1 MGLSRRRKR
10 RTKSTSRPSAVF
22 TREIPSKEN
31 IIDVDA
37 PTPDPQIGAASKEA
51 IQLGRD
57 QFAAQ
62 QALLAK
68 FSPLYEEQIR
78 LSQEAQ
84 AKNTARSDAQWQQ
97 YTDTFKPLE
106 EKMAA
111 TVAGYDTQ
119 ERRDKAAADAMAG
132 VTGTFDQ
139 ARQGLTESLNQ
150 QGIGSS
156 SGKGLALR
164 NALGIEEAKAK
175 AGAGA
180 NAIRN
185 VESTGL
191 SLLGSATNFGRGLT
205 NTGLQT
211 GQAAQSNGNNATG
224 QVSGLSGL
232 TGAGFQAAQQG
243 LQTGIGGLTN
253 YYNAQANAT
262 SQQNGIFGDILGAGM
277 TAAGMFMSS
286 EKLKDMGAEVD
297 GKAAVKTVSMSPAKH
312 WAYKPGLG
320 DGNVK
325 PRMGPTAESL
335 EGTPVSDG
343 EKMDGIA
350 MLGLHH
356 AAIGQTSKDI
366 KALTREVKGLAALVR
381 KDGAKPKLLERA

>member
-1 MGLSRRRKR
+1 M
-10 RTKSTSRPSAVF
+10 
-22 TREIPSKEN
+22 
-31 IIDVDA
+31 DVDA

-57 QFAAQ
+57 QFDAQ

-68 FSPLYEEQIR
+68 FSPLYEQQIK

-119 ERRDKAAADAMAG
+119 ERRDKASADAMAG

-139 ARQGLTESLNQ
+139 ARQGLTESLGA

-180 NAIRN
+180 SAIRN

-205 NTGLQT
+205 NTGLAT
-211 GQAAQSNGNNATG
+211 GQVAQGNGNNATG

-232 TGAGFQAAQQG
+232 TGAGFGAAMQG
-243 LQTGIGGLTN
+243 YGTGINGLVSN
-253 YYNAQANAT
+253 YQAQNAANA
-262 SQQNGIFGDILGAGM
+262 QQNGIFGDLLGAGLG
-277 TAAGMFMSS
+277 AAGMFMST
-286 EKLKDMGAEVD
+286 KNAKVKGAKVD
-297 GKAAVKTVSMSPAKH
+297 GK
-312 WAYKPGLG
+312 
-320 DGNVK
+320 
-325 PRMGPTAESL
+325 
-335 EGTPVSDG
+335 
-343 EKMDGIA
+343 
-350 MLGLHH
+350 
-356 AAIGQTSKDI
+356 
-366 KALTREVKGLAALVR
+366 KALKGLAALDVENWTY
-381 KDGAKPKLLERA
+381 KPGQGDGGDHVGPYAEDVNREFGERAAPGGKMINMVEMSETNAKALRELSTQVAWLKKELLQLEAA

>member
-1 MGLSRRRKR
+1 MD
-10 RTKSTSRPSAVF
+10 
-22 TREIPSKEN
+22 IN
-31 IIDVDA
+31 A
-37 PTPDPQIGAASKEA
+37 PTPDPAIGAASKDA
-51 IQLGRD
+51 IALGRD
-57 QFAAQ
+57 QFDAQ

-68 FSPLYEEQIR
+68 FTPLYEQQIK

-164 NALGIEEAKAK
+164 NAMGIEEAKAK
-175 AGAGA
+175 AGAGS

-205 NTGLQT
+205 NTGLAT
-211 GQAAQSNGNNATG
+211 GQAAQANGNNATG

-232 TGAGFQAAQQG
+232 TGAGFGAAMQG
-243 LQTGIGGLTN
+243 YGTGINGLVSN
-253 YYNAQANAT
+253 YQAQAQASNA
-262 SQQNGIFGDILGAGM
+262 QNGIFGDLLGAGM
-277 TAAGMFMSS
+277 SMYAMSS
-286 EKLKDMGAEVD
+286 KDAKKKGAKVD
-297 GKAAVKTVSMSPAKH
+297 GK
-312 WAYKPGLG
+312 
-320 DGNVK
+320 
-325 PRMGPTAESL
+325 
-335 EGTPVSDG
+335 
-343 EKMDGIA
+343 
-350 MLGLHH
+350 
-356 AAIGQTSKDI
+356 
-366 KALTREVKGLAALVR
+366 KALKGLAALDVDEWTYKPGMGDEGDHVGPYAEDVNR
-381 KDGAKPKLLERA
+381 EFGDAAAPGGKMINMVEMSETNAKALRELTTQVAVLKKELLQLEAA

>member
-1 MGLSRRRKR
+1 M
-10 RTKSTSRPSAVF
+10 
-22 TREIPSKEN
+22 
-31 IIDVDA
+31 DVDA
-37 PTPDPQIGAASKEA
+37 PTPDPAIGQASKES

-57 QFAAQ
+57 QFSAQ

-68 FSPLYEEQIR
+68 FTPLYEDQIR

-164 NALGIEEAKAK
+164 NAMGIEEAKAK
-175 AGAGA
+175 AGAGSS
-180 NAIRN
+180 AIRN

-211 GQAAQSNGNNATG
+211 GQAAMSAGNNATG
-224 QVSGLSGL
+224 QVSGLSGM
-232 TGAGFQAAQQG
+232 TGAGFGAAMQG
-243 LQTGIGGLTN
+243 YGTGINGLVSN
-253 YYNAQANAT
+253 YQAQADA
-262 SQQNGIFGDILGAGM
+262 SRSQNGIFGDMMGAGM
-277 TAAGMFMSS
+277 GIAGMFMQSS
-286 EKLKDMGAEVD
+286 SKKAKDRGAKVD
-297 GKAAVKTVSMSPAKH
+297 GK
-312 WAYKPGLG
+312 
-320 DGNVK
+320 
-325 PRMGPTAESL
+325 
-335 EGTPVSDG
+335 
-343 EKMDGIA
+343 
-350 MLGLHH
+350 
-356 AAIGQTSKDI
+356 
-366 KALTREVKGLAALVR
+366 KALKGLAALDVENWTYKPGQGDEGSHIGPYAEDVQR
-381 KDGAKPKLLERA
+381 EFGDRAAPGGQMIDMREMSATNGHAIGALAQELKALHAEIRSLEAA

>member
-1 MGLSRRRKR
+1 M
-10 RTKSTSRPSAVF
+10 
-22 TREIPSKEN
+22 
-31 IIDVDA
+31 DVDA
-37 PTPDPQIGAASKEA
+37 PTPDPAIGQASKES

-57 QFAAQ
+57 QFSAQ

-68 FSPLYEEQIR
+68 FSPLYEQQIK
-78 LSQEAQ
+78 LSQDAQ
-84 AKNTARSDAQWQQ
+84 AKNTARSDAQWDQ
-97 YTDTFKPLE
+97 YTTLFKPLE

-139 ARQGLTESLNQ
+139 ARQGLTESLGA

-156 SGKGLALR
+156 SGKGLAMR

-175 AGAGA
+175 AGAGS

-211 GQAAQSNGNNATG
+211 GQAAQAAGNNATG

-232 TGAGFQAAQQG
+232 TGAGFGAAMQG
-243 LQTGIGGLTN
+243 YGTGINGLVSN
-253 YYNAQANAT
+253 YQAQNAANA
-262 SQQNGIFGDILGAGM
+262 QQNGIFGDLLGAGLG
-277 TAAGMFMSS
+277 AAGMFMST
-286 EKLKDMGAEVD
+286 KNAKVKGAKVD
-297 GKAAVKTVSMSPAKH
+297 GK
-312 WAYKPGLG
+312 
-320 DGNVK
+320 
-325 PRMGPTAESL
+325 
-335 EGTPVSDG
+335 
-343 EKMDGIA
+343 
-350 MLGLHH
+350 
-356 AAIGQTSKDI
+356 
-366 KALTREVKGLAALVR
+366 KALKGLAALDVENWTYKPGQGDEGSHIGPYAEDVQR
-381 KDGAKPKLLERA
+381 EFGDRAAPGGQMIDMREMSATNGHAIGALAQELKALHAEIRSLEAA

>member
-1 MGLSRRRKR
+1 M
-10 RTKSTSRPSAVF
+10 
-22 TREIPSKEN
+22 N
-31 IIDVDA
+31 VDA
-37 PTPDPQIGAASKEA
+37 PSPDPQIGAASKEA

-57 QFAAQ
+57 QFDAQ

-68 FSPLYEEQIR
+68 FTPLYEEQVR
-78 LSQEAQ
+78 LSQDAQ
-84 AKNTARSDAQWQQ
+84 AKNTARSDAQWDN
-97 YTDTFKPLE
+97 YTTNFKPLE

-150 QGIGSS
+150 QGIGGS

-164 NALGIEEAKAK
+164 NAMAIEEAKAK

-180 NAIRN
+180 SAIRG

-232 TGAGFQAAQQG
+232 TGAGFGAAMQ
-243 LQTGIGGLTN
+243 GIGTGVNGLVAN
-253 YYNAQANAT
+253 HQAELASFNASNAAMGDMIGAGA
-262 SQQNGIFGDILGAGM
+262 GIFGMMSTKKAKKQGA
-277 TAAGMFMSS
+277 
-286 EKLKDMGAEVD
+286 KVD
-297 GKAAVKTVSMSPAKH
+297 GK
-312 WAYKPGLG
+312 
-320 DGNVK
+320 
-325 PRMGPTAESL
+325 
-335 EGTPVSDG
+335 
-343 EKMDGIA
+343 
-350 MLGLHH
+350 
-356 AAIGQTSKDI
+356 
-366 KALTREVKGLAALVR
+366 KALKGLAALDVDEWTY
-381 KDGAKPKLLERA
+381 KPGMGDGGDHVGPYAEDVNREFGDGVAPGGKMLNMVEMSDVNAKALRELTAQVAGLKKELLQLEAA

>member
-1 MGLSRRRKR
+1 M
-10 RTKSTSRPSAVF
+10 
-22 TREIPSKEN
+22 
-31 IIDVDA
+31 DVDA
-37 PTPDPQIGAASKEA
+37 PTPDPAIGQASKES

-57 QFAAQ
+57 QFDAQ

-68 FSPLYEEQIR
+68 FTPLYEDQIR

-164 NALGIEEAKAK
+164 NAMGIEEAKAK
-175 AGAGA
+175 AGAGS

-205 NTGLQT
+205 NTGLAT
-211 GQAAQSNGNNATG
+211 GQAAQANGNNATG
-224 QVSGLSGL
+224 QVSGLSGM
-232 TGAGFQAAQQG
+232 TGAGFGAAMQG
-243 LQTGIGGLTN
+243 YGTGINGLVSN
-253 YYNAQANAT
+253 YQAQAQASNA
-262 SQQNGIFGDILGAGM
+262 QNGIFGDLLGAGM
-277 TAAGMFMSS
+277 GVAGMFMKSS
-286 EKLKDMGAEVD
+286 KGSKDSGAKVD
-297 GKAAVKTVSMSPAKH
+297 GK
-312 WAYKPGLG
+312 
-320 DGNVK
+320 
-325 PRMGPTAESL
+325 
-335 EGTPVSDG
+335 
-343 EKMDGIA
+343 
-350 MLGLHH
+350 
-356 AAIGQTSKDI
+356 
-366 KALTREVKGLAALVR
+366 KALKGLAALDVDEWTY
-381 KDGAKPKLLERA
+381 KPGQGDGGDHVGPYAEDVNREFGDDAAPGGKMINMVEMSETNAKALRELATEVAGLKKELLQLEAA